1 MLEWISWIVIGVVNS
16 IIDFAIFKKF
26 IVYDKKYNKIQ
37 LFIIFLFFS
46 FLNSIIRMC
55 NEPYMVMLLNLA
67 LSIVMFKLIFRIQNT
82 KITLLTLLIFIG
94 YTIGETIFS
103 FIFINLLNINITFFK
118 DNFIG
123 LIFTNF
129 SIMGI
134 QLIIFIIDPI
144 CKFISDILKW
154 YSDKDKI
161 NNIMIVFMC
170 FISCVYFIYENYIGN
185 LSANDFLITIIF
197 FLGILFM
204 AFQLFKEK
212 IDNIKLIA
220 DYDQMIK
227 YVKTY
232 ENVIEEKNKE
242 QHEYSNQLLLIKS
255 MLKDS
260 DKDIIVEIDKRLK
273 KIENGKDYKW
283 LENIKN
289 IPVGGLKGLVY
300 YKINEMLDLN
310 INVFVDIDNNINS
323 EEIRNICN
331 KHLEDISKVIAIF
344 IDNALQA
351 AQQTDNKYVMIEAK
365 YQKKILTLAI
375 SNTYKG
381 TVDVEQFGQKRYSTK
396 GKNHGYGLSIVED
409 ILKKYK
415 DVKHLSEFNGMY
427 FVQRLEIQ
435 IK

>member
-1 MLEWISWIVIGVVNS
+1 
-16 IIDFAIFKKF
+16 
-26 IVYDKKYNKIQ
+26 
-37 LFIIFLFFS
+37 
-46 FLNSIIRMC
+46 
-55 NEPYMVMLLNLA
+55 
-67 LSIVMFKLIFRIQNT
+67 
-82 KITLLTLLIFIG
+82 
-94 YTIGETIFS
+94 
-103 FIFINLLNINITFFK
+103 
-118 DNFIG
+118 
-123 LIFTNF
+123 
-129 SIMGI
+129 
-134 QLIIFIIDPI
+134 
-144 CKFISDILKW
+144 
-154 YSDKDKI
+154 
-161 NNIMIVFMC
+161 
-170 FISCVYFIYENYIGN
+170 
-185 LSANDFLITIIF
+185 
-197 FLGILFM
+197 M